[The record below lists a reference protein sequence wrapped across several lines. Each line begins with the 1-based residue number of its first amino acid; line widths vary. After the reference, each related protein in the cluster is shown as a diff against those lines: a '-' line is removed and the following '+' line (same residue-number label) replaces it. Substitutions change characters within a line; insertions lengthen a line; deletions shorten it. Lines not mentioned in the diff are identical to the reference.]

1 MTRAMQTD
9 RQGPDPGRDSHVR
22 PRVLVVDDSAM
33 QRRVLAAT
41 LSRWDYDVTEAE
53 SAEAA
58 LTICQTAPP
67 DIVISDWMMPGMSGP
82 EFCRVFRDMPKAQYG
97 YFILLTSKAD
107 KVDVAL
113 GLGSGAD
120 DFLTKPV
127 NSGELRA
134 RLTAGERIHDMH
146 RELTLKNRVIEE
158 TLGELQ
164 GLYDSID
171 ADLVEAKK
179 LQQSLIRERRV
190 DFGPAQVSQILKSA
204 NRVGGDLVGH
214 YRVGPDRIAIF
225 SLDVSGHGISSALM
239 TARLAGFLSSSVPNQ
254 NIGLISRGG
263 AFHAAVPPDR
273 IAAQLNDIV
282 LRDLGSTHYF
292 TLALAEVD
300 FRSGHVRLVQA
311 GHPHPM
317 IQRSTGG
324 IDVIGGGGFPVG
336 LVEQAQFDLV
346 EDRLNPGDR
355 LLLMSDGVTECL
367 DESGTMM
374 TEEEVIRLIADLRG
388 SEGTGFLE
396 SLVWS
401 LSQRRGEA
409 RFDDDISAILLEYPG

>member
-1 MTRAMQTD
+1 
-9 RQGPDPGRDSHVR
+9 
-22 PRVLVVDDSAM
+22 M
-33 QRRVLAAT
+33 QRRILAVS
-41 LSRWDYDVTEAE
+41 LKRWGFLV
-53 SAEAA
+53 AEAGTGEEA
-58 LTICQTAPP
+58 VEICREGLP

-82 EFCRVFRDMPKAQYG
+82 DFCRVFRDMPKAQYG

-127 NSGELRA
+127 NSAELRA
-134 RLTAGERIHDMH
+134 RLTAGQRIHDMH

-179 LQQSLIRERRV
+179 LQQSLIRDRRV

-239 TARLAGFLSSSVPNQ
+239 TARLAGP
-254 NIGLISRGG
+254 G
-263 AFHAAVPPDR
+263 
-273 IAAQLNDIV
+273 
-282 LRDLGSTHYF
+282 
-292 TLALAEVD
+292 
-300 FRSGHVRLVQA
+300 
-311 GHPHPM
+311 
-317 IQRSTGG
+317 
-324 IDVIGGGGFPVG
+324 PV
-336 LVEQAQFDLV
+336 
-346 EDRLNPGDR
+346 
-355 LLLMSDGVTECL
+355 
-367 DESGTMM
+367 
-374 TEEEVIRLIADLRG
+374 
-388 SEGTGFLE
+388 
-396 SLVWS
+396 
-401 LSQRRGEA
+401 
-409 RFDDDISAILLEYPG
+409 YP